1 MRIERKSRCPISAV
15 DRDFVLNE
23 EGECMKTFK
32 LKTLSIIESVKDDI
46 LEHDI
51 ELLDGLIIN
60 REDEHDRWVIEAY
73 IEQQYMDLFKR
84 LEREREE
91 IMLEVKITKKSN
103 PPATFITSIIGINTI
118 GDQMNVLFMGKI
130 VDQRQS
136 KIEETLRTLIQKG
149 YQGEELLDRFK
160 QLI

>member
-1 MRIERKSRCPISAV
+1 VRQYSCLYLQVPPRHTLCPY
-15 DRDFVLNE
+15 
-23 EGECMKTFK
+23 T
-32 LKTLSIIESVKDDI
+32 TLFRS
-46 LEHDI
+46 
-51 ELLDGLIIN
+51 
-60 REDEHDRWVIEAY
+60 
-73 IEQQYMDLFKR
+73 LFKR

>member
-1 MRIERKSRCPISAV
+1 
-15 DRDFVLNE
+15 
-23 EGECMKTFK
+23 MKTFK